1 MSYACKTY
9 YCNYESLNI
18 SISNI
23 YYNDNIDLNV
33 SAIYTKDNFERLTG
47 YSDIDNYYNLIFI
60 SEEDYYSLFD
70 KGNYQSS
77 IYMKNVKEEDALVS
91 ELSSMGYDTLYVK
104 DTILN
109 DDALYIKILYM
120 VELIGIFIALIA
132 LFFISYLII
141 KVILKSRN
149 NYYSTIRMLGAT
161 KKDIK
166 LLLNIELNLVLFI
179 SYIIILIVLLL
190 VKLKYIQIDY
200 LNSAITYLKFT
211 DFIILY
217 LILFV
222 ISLFISRK
230 YSKKLFSSSI
240 MRTYKEV

>member
-1 MSYACKTY
+1 
-9 YCNYESLNI
+9 
-18 SISNI
+18 
-23 YYNDNIDLNV
+23 
-33 SAIYTKDNFERLTG
+33 
-47 YSDIDNYYNLIFI
+47 
-60 SEEDYYSLFD
+60 
-70 KGNYQSS
+70 
-77 IYMKNVKEEDALVS
+77 
-91 ELSSMGYDTLYVK
+91 MGYDSLYVK

-120 VELIGIFIALIA
+120 VELIGILIALIA